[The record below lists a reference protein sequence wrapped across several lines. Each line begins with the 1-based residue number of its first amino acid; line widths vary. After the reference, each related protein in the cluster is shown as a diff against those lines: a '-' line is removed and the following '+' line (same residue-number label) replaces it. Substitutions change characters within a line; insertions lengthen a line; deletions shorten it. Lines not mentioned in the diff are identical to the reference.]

1 VERTETDDRRVAAG
15 QPINARRHDM
25 KFITETIG
33 FAAVLAVILFF
44 LIASGG

>member
-1 VERTETDDRRVAAG
+1 MAAG

-33 FAAVLAVILFF
+33 FADVFIGARAEK
-44 LIASGG
+44 

>member
-1 VERTETDDRRVAAG
+1 
-15 QPINARRHDM
+15 M

>member
-1 VERTETDDRRVAAG
+1 MG
-15 QPINARRHDM
+15 QPVNTRRHDM